1 MPTIFALYLW
11 LLSLVFV
18 INGGNLTTEYTL
30 AIQFACLWLGVEAKE
45 KGYFFWR
52 GYWIGVLCAFAFLT
66 KQNSIGVVVAIVLH
80 LIVSRLWRRQLR
92 TLLRALLIIALG
104 VLSVFLL
111 LLTFFVATGAFE
123 AFWDAAFTYNF
134 VYVSSSLSEHFEGRL
149 AGLRLLSNT
158 GLTQLALIGW
168 SAGLTF
174 RRNLERNYVVP
185 LTIALVAL
193 PIELLFVGMS
203 GKASRH
209 HYMALLPIFFIFA
222 SFAFWLMFTRI
233 STLRS
238 GKRAAVFFTLAVMLV
253 LLLPPTWDYIQLA
266 QTYRQP
272 ADSEIAARI
281 AEVTT
286 SDEPVLLWG
295 AESTVNFAAQR
306 RSPTR
311 FVYQYP
317 LYTEGYTDERIIEA
331 FLAEIVNNKPR
342 LIIDTRNPLTPL
354 YLFEITTIQIEDSI
368 NYLRNH
374 YQFREG
380 FKTWIIYEYVEGQ

>member
-1 MPTIFALYLW
+1 M
-11 LLSLVFV
+11 
-18 INGGNLTTEYTL
+18 
-30 AIQFACLWLGVEAKE
+30 
-45 KGYFFWR
+45 
-52 GYWIGVLCAFAFLT
+52 
-66 KQNSIGVVVAIVLH
+66 AIVLY
-80 LIVSRLWRRQLR
+80 LIVSRLWARQLR
-92 TLLRALLIIALG
+92 TLLRALLVIALG

-123 AFWDAAFTYNF
+123 SFWDAAFTYNF
-134 VYVSSSLSEHFEGRL
+134 VYVSSSLSEHFEGSL
-149 AGLRLLSNT
+149 TGLRLLSNT

-168 SAGLTF
+168 SAGLTLLIF
-174 RRNLERNYVVP
+174 RRNLKRNYVAP

-193 PIELLFVGMS
+193 PVELLFVGMS
-203 GKASRH
+203 GKAFKH
-209 HYMALLPIFFIFA
+209 YYMALLPIFSIFA
-222 SFAFWLMFTRI
+222 SFAFWLMLTRI

-286 SDEPVLLWG
+286 SDESVLLWG
-295 AESTVNFAAQR
+295 VESTVNFAAQR

-317 LYTEGYTDERIIEA
+317 LYTEGYADERIIEA

-354 YLFEITTIQIEDSI
+354 YSFGITTPQIEDSI

-380 FKTWIIYEYVEGQ
+380 FKTWIIYEYVEGE